1 MNLDVRQPK
10 IGLDRDIWVL
20 HATQLAALALGLEA
34 KAAALDKNVI
44 DPRPLLADKA
54 LFGRGVAGR

>member
-1 MNLDVRQPK
+1 MCPMCHMNLDARQSE
-10 IGLDRDIWVL
+10 IGLDRDMPAL
-20 HATQLAALALGLEA
+20 HATQLAALN
-34 KAAALDKNVI
+34 KNVI

>member
-1 MNLDVRQPK
+1 MTHD
-10 IGLDRDIWVL
+10 IGAWLEG
-20 HATQLAALALGLEA
+20 LGLGRYADAFGE
-34 KAAALDKNVI
+34 NVI